1 MIDVEFFGSDGLITG
16 FSVKG
21 HSDYEEIGKDIICSA
36 VSSAAI
42 MTANTIT
49 DVMHLKADISEK
61 DGFLEIRLNS
71 KNATLSQNILE
82 GFRFHIINL
91 AKEYK
96 SYLSVNKEKNND

>member
-1 MIDVEFFGSDGLITG
+1 MIDVKFFENGGLITG

-21 HSDYEEIGKDIICSA
+21 HSEYDEAGKDIVCSA

-49 DVMHLKADISEK
+49 EIMNLKADISEK
-61 DGFLEIRLNS
+61 DGFLEFSLNQG
-71 KNATLSQNILE
+71 NAIKTQDVLK
-82 GFRFHIINL
+82 GFRFHIKNL

-96 SYLSVNKEKNND
+96 SYLSVNKEKYND

>member
-1 MIDVEFFGSDGLITG
+1 MIDVKFFENGDLITG
-16 FSVKG
+16 FSVNG
-21 HSDYEEIGKDIICSA
+21 HSYYDKAGKDIVCSA

-49 DVMHLKADISEK
+49 EVMCLKANISEK
-61 DGFLEIRLNS
+61 DGFLDLRLNP
-71 KNATLSQNILE
+71 KNAIKAQEIMK

-96 SYLSVNKEKNND
+96 SYLSVNKEINND